1 MDGFPG
7 IYPRRTE
14 RSVTYFVQASVGGEH
29 RYLGTFATLHQA
41 RARLVEMRT
50 RLPPIRRPPRFG
62 HVEKRKNNRWA
73 ASVQIK
79 GLRFFVGGYG
89 TKAQAEKAVKEV
101 HDLGDAD
108 RMIASLQA
116 RRASRPMRRERGS
129 ISYRRDRWENNNW
142 RARLSI
148 AGVRI
153 HVGHYRTA
161 KEAESALS
169 LAVSQYSVR

>member
-14 RSVTYFVQASVGGEH
+14 RSLTYFVQASVGGEH
-29 RYLGTFATLHQA
+29 RYLGTFATLQQA
-41 RARLVEMRT
+41 RARLLEMHT

-79 GLRFFVGGYG
+79 GLRFFVGGYA
-89 TKAQAEKAVKEV
+89 TRSQAEKALKKV

-116 RRASRPMRRERGS
+116 RRASRPTRRERGS
-129 ISYRRDRWENNNW
+129 ISYRHDRRENNW

-148 AGVRI
+148 AGTRI
-153 HVGHYRTA
+153 HVGHYQTA
-161 KEAESALS
+161 KDAEAALS

>member
-1 MDGFPG
+1 MDGFRG

-14 RSVTYFVQASVGGEH
+14 RSETYFVQASVGGEH
-29 RYLGTFATLHQA
+29 RYLGTFATPHQA

-62 HVEKRKNNRWA
+62 HIERRKNNRWA

-79 GLRFFVGGYG
+79 GLRFFVGGHA
-89 TKAQAEKAVKEV
+89 TKAQAEKALKEV
-101 HDLGDAD
+101 HDLVDAD
-108 RMIASLQA
+108 RMIAALHA
-116 RRASRPMRRERGS
+116 RRASRPMRREHGS
-129 ISYRRDRWENNNW
+129 ISYRRDRWGNNW

-148 AGVRI
+148 AGVCI

-161 KEAESALS
+161 KEAKSALS
-169 LAVSQYSVR
+169 LAVSQYSDR